1 MTTRE
6 TTFRESDHP
15 GIVFP
20 GNVLSGKMTIR
31 ETTFR
36 ETSFREKNHPG
47 KLTIRETT
55 VYPGDKPNCCS
66 LHAADVHKRQTFVRC
81 LLSYTL
87 HSDCYTRLHVVIL
100 RTFNSNKAVN
110 VFMFVCESHLRCPA
124 SESSPSGSQIFSSCF
139 STIKLSSALGEFSL
153 CSLK

>member
-1 MTTRE
+1 M
-6 TTFRESDHP
+6 
-15 GIVFP
+15 
-20 GNVLSGKMTIR
+20 
-31 ETTFR
+31 
-36 ETSFREKNHPG
+36 PG
-47 KLTIRETT
+47 KKIYLPHLCSCAQSIFMYSEVFKRIYST
-55 VYPGDKPNCCS
+55 GDRPNCCS

-139 STIKLSSALGEFSL
+139 STTKLSSALGEFSL